1 MDYNRTDIESL
12 VRKILL
18 EELAGKGSAKRV
30 SKAGVASIS
39 LPSFVWIQEI
49 QTIKS
54 IHEIF

>member
-39 LPSFVWIQEI
+39 LPSLDVRP
-49 QTIKS
+49 
-54 IHEIF
+54 